1 VFARL
6 SHIPFARQSRWL
18 CLLLGILTLVVAS
31 AGAAEEVTRSWAD
44 KMLAESQHD
53 FGSPATGTNATYAI
67 KITNLYRE
75 TVTISDLGSS
85 TPDIRVNLDKTV
97 LESKETAQLVLS
109 LEPSAFGRPSEGSVS
124 MRMTF
129 DGANYKTVLVPVWA
143 FTAAP
148 QPAPKRQAVGNWAEQ
163 MFSEL
168 SYDFGSVARGAE
180 AKHVIE
186 ITNIYKEDVT
196 ISAPVSSCGCITP
209 TLDRYVLKSKDKALL
224 VLNLDTIKFSRKRD
238 VTVTVDVTF
247 DNLNYKQIRIP
258 IQAYIRQDVVFE
270 PGSVHFGTVSPG
282 EPAEQRVRVRY
293 AGRGNWTVRNVRS
306 STPNLVPA
314 FRQVARV
321 GGNVEYELTV
331 KLSSDARPG
340 RILGQIVLETDD
352 ALNPNIP
359 LLVDGAIEADLQI
372 TPQVVQF
379 GTLKPGVPKVVNV
392 VVKGRRPFRVDGL
405 ECESDRDCY
414 GVALP
419 NTDKTVHI
427 IPLTI
432 TPPNEPG
439 DLKEDFTVSIAGR
452 KAPLTFQA
460 VGKIEAPAVPVE
472 PEKPAGVAEPDAT
485 PEVGSEPPPAESK
498 DAAPEPSGSE
508 SDLKEPVTELDAN
521 PPEATSGSPPA
532 TGTP

>member
-1 VFARL
+1 MFARL

-18 CLLLGILTLVVAS
+18 CLLLGALMLVVTS
-31 AGAAEEVTRSWAD
+31 AGAADEVARSWAD
-44 KMLAESQHD
+44 KMLAEDQHD
-53 FGSPATGTNATYAI
+53 FGSPAAGANATYSI
-67 KITNLYRE
+67 KITNLYKE

-85 TPDIRVNLDKTV
+85 TPDIRVNLDKTI
-97 LESKETAQLVLS
+97 LESKDTAQLVLS

-129 DGANYKTVLVPVWA
+129 DGANYKTVIVPVRA
-143 FTAAP
+143 FSAAV
-148 QPAPKRQAVGNWAEQ
+148 QPAPKRQVVGNWAEQ

-186 ITNIYKEDVT
+186 ITNLYKEDVT
-196 ISAPVSSCGCITP
+196 LSPPVSSCGCITP
-209 TLDRYVLKSKDKALL
+209 TLDSFVLKSKDKVQL

-238 VTVTVDVTF
+238 VTVTVDATF
-247 DNLNYKQIRIP
+247 DGLNFKQIRIP

-293 AGRGNWTVRNVRS
+293 AGRNNWTILKVRS
-306 STPNLVPA
+306 STPNLEA
-314 FRQVARV
+314 GFQQIGRF

-359 LLVDGAIEADLQI
+359 LLVDGSIEADLQI

-379 GTLKPGVPKVVNV
+379 GTLKPGERKVVNV
-392 VVKGRRPFRVDGL
+392 VIKGRRPFRVEGL
-405 ECESDRDCY
+405 VCESDRDCY

-419 NTDKTVHI
+419 NSDKTVHV

-439 DLKEDFTVSIAGR
+439 DLKEDFTVTISGR

-460 VGKIEAPAVPVE
+460 VGKIVAPAQPAE
-472 PEKPAGVAEPDAT
+472 PEKPAGVTEPDST
-485 PEVGSEPPPAESK
+485 PEVGTEAPPVESQE
-498 DAAPEPSGSE
+498 AAPESPGTE

-521 PPEATSGSPPA
+521 QPETTNESPPA